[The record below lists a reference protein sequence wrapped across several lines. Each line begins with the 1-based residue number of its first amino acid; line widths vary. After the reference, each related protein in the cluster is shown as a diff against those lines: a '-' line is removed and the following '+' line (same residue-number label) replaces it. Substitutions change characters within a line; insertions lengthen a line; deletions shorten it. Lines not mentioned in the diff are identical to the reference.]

1 MSDSVLEPNS
11 LLSDNST
18 EDDSQGVADSLASIS
33 NILLNKTNI
42 QTVERQFSKIVED
55 NSDSIY
61 EEEPVDI
68 ETFLYSPDY
77 LGLNITL
84 SEPQLAFVDNSSRIY
99 ESPIYTE
106 GVLQSGQG
114 SGKDTCSIFI
124 NLRIVYLLW
133 CLKSPQT
140 FFKMATN
147 SFIDLINVAPTADI
161 AKNIYF
167 QTLINIVKDSPL
179 FKNKITPKITSKL
192 IDFPKNIRLISG
204 NSEDESWQ
212 GYTPI
217 LIVLDEIDAFK
228 SEMELM
234 RSRSLR
240 HEGAEGVYKTAK
252 ALVQSRFPG
261 IGKILCLSW
270 PRFKGSFIQRRFQAG
285 LLEDKTNVPANEN
298 GTPYCTWEF
307 NPTKTKDDFLDFY
320 RTDPDLA
327 KARFECDP
335 PYARDAFIKD
345 PVPVLR
351 AFDADISDSDTIIH
365 AAMKPI
371 RSEYDL
377 KKGTKY
383 YIHID
388 LGQKHSNAALG
399 IAHKEMDVIIVD
411 LLKVWTPGPS
421 EDIELKDI
429 QNFII
434 RLRDKGIRIVE
445 ASYDKFQ
452 SLDSIQQLQKLG
464 INAIYKSVT
473 RTAEAYDTFKDL
485 LYQEKI
491 DGYFDEEL
499 VQEVLGLERVLGDKV
514 EARPGYKKDRADAVV
529 GAIHGAVKGSG
540 SDRFVKSVGSI
551 QSMFGNDRSEQDA
564 STGDVQKFVQD
575 IERGRNDRLTPDN
588 PYGAGGPRCSSCGRT
603 GGMELSYDGVRVS
616 IEEDANNKACLVCSS
631 RWTLMDSKWL
641 MTKEPDDIAMSQFG
655 GLR

>member
-1 MSDSVLEPNS
+1 MGPNWQ
-11 LLSDNST
+11 LSDNST
-18 EDDSQGVADSLASIS
+18 EDDSQGVGDGLANIS
-33 NILLNKTNI
+33 DILLNRTDI
-42 QTVERQFSKIVED
+42 QSIEKQYTATIDD
-55 NSDSIY
+55 NSDSLY

-68 ETFLYSPDY
+68 ETFLYSPEY

-84 SEPQLAFVDNSSRIY
+84 SPAQLEFVDSSSRIY
-99 ESPIYTE
+99 EVPIYTE

-133 CLKSPQT
+133 CLKSPQK
-140 FFKMATN
+140 FFNMATN

-167 QTLINIVKDSPL
+167 QTLINMVNDSNL
-179 FKNKITPKITSKL
+179 FKDKIHAKITSKQ
-192 IDFPKNIRLISG
+192 INFPKNIRLISG

-228 SEMELM
+228 SEMELQ

-240 HEGAEGVYKTAK
+240 SEGAEGVYKTAK

-285 LLEDKTNVPANEN
+285 LLEEKTFVPANED

-307 NPTKTKDDFLDFY
+307 NPTKSKDDFLDFY
-320 RTDPDLA
+320 KTDPDLA

-345 PVPVLR
+345 SIPVLR
-351 AFDADISDSDTIIH
+351 AFDADIDDRDNIVH
-365 AAMKPI
+365 AAMKSI
-371 RSEYDL
+371 RSEFDL
-377 KKGTKY
+377 IVGSKY
-383 YIHID
+383 YLHID

-399 IAHKEMDVIIVD
+399 VAHKQDDIIVVD
-411 LLKVWTPGPS
+411 LLKVWTPKPGD
-421 EDIELKDI
+421 DIELKDV
-429 QNFII
+429 QDFIV
-434 RLRDKGIRIVE
+434 RLRSKGIRIME
-445 ASYDKFQ
+445 ATYDKFQ

-464 INAIYKSVT
+464 INATYKSVT

-499 VQEVLGLERVLGDKV
+499 ITEILGLERVYGDKV
-514 EARPGYKKDRADAVV
+514 EARPGFKKDRADAVV
-529 GAIHGAVKGSG
+529 GAIHGAMKGSAN
-540 SDRFVKSVGSI
+540 DRIIKSVGSI
-551 QSMFGNDRSEQDA
+551 QDIFGSNAPAPDDSLGNAAQFVH
-564 STGDVQKFVQD
+564 DV
-575 IERGRNDRLTPDN
+575 ERGRQERLEGYNVDSVDK
-588 PYGAGGPRCSSCGRT
+588 CEKCGRV
-603 GGMELSYDGVRVS
+603 GGLELSYDGVRVS
-616 IEEDANNKACLVCSS
+616 LLEDSNYKACLVCGS
-631 RWTLMDSKWL
+631 RWALVKKKWL
-641 MTKEPDDIAMSQFG
+641 MTKTPDDVLMSQFG
-655 GLR
+655 GRW